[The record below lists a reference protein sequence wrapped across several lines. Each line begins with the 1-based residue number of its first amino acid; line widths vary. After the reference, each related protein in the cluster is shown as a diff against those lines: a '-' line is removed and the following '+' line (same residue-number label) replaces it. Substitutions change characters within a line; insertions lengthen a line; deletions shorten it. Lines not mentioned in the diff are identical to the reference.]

1 MSDEVKPEDNE
12 ATRRYS
18 LWRDLS
24 ANARFPS
31 EDFVARAALHSRSER
46 NPDEGL
52 SQFRSEYP
60 LPLQETA
67 EQVSVPVALPPP
79 PPDRTS
85 AVNAKMAA
93 AVAAL
98 FVVGF
103 AAAVGLKQF
112 QTPATAVAQAPSSQ
126 PRPVNAPSTSSL
138 DTLASAQPGDVPSDS
153 SASRPIASTEAAAVV
168 SEPPASPAKASIERT
183 PSLADTLPTSTSA
196 GASTTPQPERPAAG
210 LSASARSIVA
220 STPSIPPAPVT
231 APDPAP
237 IAVNRETAVNA
248 TATGPVDV
256 AVPAAVRNTPV
267 ATTGGDVPAVA
278 SAPST
283 TDADLRPAPLD
294 RPVPALSTAAPAPIA
309 APTVTPAAAIQR
321 TLQGYQ
327 SAFSRLDVNAVR
339 QVWPSV
345 DQKALAK
352 AFDQLKSEDLTL
364 ENCKVTV
371 TGANAVAACG
381 GKTEYVPKIGSKN
394 ARIERHQWRIS
405 LQQVADRW
413 VVHQVDVTAP

>member
-1 MSDEVKPEDNE
+1 MSDEIKPEDNE

-60 LPLQETA
+60 LQETA
-67 EQVSVPVALPPP
+67 GQVSGTVALPPL

-93 AVAAL
+93 AVTAL

-103 AAAVGLKQF
+103 AAAVGLKQW
-112 QTPATAVAQAPSSQ
+112 QNAPATVVAQAPSSQ
-126 PRPVNAPSTSSL
+126 SRPVDAPSTSPL
-138 DTLASAQPGDVPSDS
+138 DTLPSAEPVDVPPDS
-153 SASRPIASTEAAAVV
+153 SASQSIAPAESAAVV
-168 SEPPASPAKASIERT
+168 SEPPAPPAKAPIART
-183 PSLADTLPTSTSA
+183 PSLADTRASSTSA
-196 GASTTPQPERPAAG
+196 DASTTPQPDRPAAA
-210 LSASARSIVA
+210 LSANARSIAA
-220 STPSIPPAPVT
+220 STPPIPPAPVT

-237 IAVNRETAVNA
+237 SATNRETAVNA

-256 AVPAAVRNTPV
+256 AVPAAAVRNTPV

-278 SAPST
+278 SAPAA
-283 TDADLRPAPLD
+283 TDADLRPAPVD
-294 RPVPALSTAAPAPIA
+294 RPVSALSSAAPAPIA

-394 ARIERHQWRIS
+394 ARVERHQWRIS

>member
-1 MSDEVKPEDNE
+1 MSDESKPDDNE
-12 ATRRYS
+12 STRRYT

-31 EDFVARAALHSRSER
+31 EDFVARAALNTRPER
-46 NPDEGL
+46 DPAEGL
-52 SQFRSEYP
+52 NQFRSEYP
-60 LPLQETA
+60 VQQATE
-67 EQVSVPVALPPP
+67 EVSVPVALPPP
-79 PPDRTS
+79 PPERSSPLINTKT
-85 AVNAKMAA
+85 AG

-103 AAAVGLKQF
+103 SVAVGIKQWQSAPATVVLQSPSSESRPVAAPPSNPVETLAAAEPVNVPADSAEDRPG
-112 QTPATAVAQAPSSQ
+112 TPAESTGVVTPSS
-126 PRPVNAPSTSSL
+126 PPPVAAP
-138 DTLASAQPGDVPSDS
+138 V
-153 SASRPIASTEAAAVV
+153 
-168 SEPPASPAKASIERT
+168 ERT
-183 PSLADTLPTSTSA
+183 IPADTRNTSPRA
-196 GASTTPQPERPAAG
+196 DASTTSQPDRPAAS
-210 LSASARSIVA
+210 LTANARATVA
-220 STPSIPPAPVT
+220 STPSIAPVPVT
-231 APDPAP
+231 APDPPPLAT
-237 IAVNRETAVNA
+237 NRETPVNA
-248 TATGPVDV
+248 SASGAVDV

-267 ATTGGDVPAVA
+267 ATTGAEVPSVA

-283 TDADLRPAPLD
+283 TEGDLRPAPLD
-294 RPVPALSTAAPAPIA
+294 RPVPALSNAAPAPIA
-309 APTVTPAAAIQR
+309 AVPTVTPTAAIQR

-381 GKTEYVPKIGSKN
+381 GKTEYVPKIGSKT
-394 ARIERHQWRIS
+394 ARVERHQWRIS